1 MKDSKMFKRILR
13 YMKPH
18 FLNYVIAV
26 LLTGVVVLCDI
37 LSPIIIGKSLDV
49 ISEPKIDINILIL
62 LFAASIVIAIIQ
74 SILQYCQTMLLQH
87 TGQNIVFNMR
97 KEVFSHIQK
106 LSHNARGNGGC

>member
-62 LFAASIVIAIIQ
+62 LFAASIVIA
-74 SILQYCQTMLLQH
+74 SSYSTVLLAFVLRLHYNKYPVNKNVDYCALFRVTSMEKQ
-87 TGQNIVFNMR
+87 GEI
-97 KEVFSHIQK
+97 
-106 LSHNARGNGGC
+106 